1 MRGIGRTWGP
11 ASWEWRSLALHE
23 AGSAVIAGQLF
34 NDSRVGLRGRAGAE
48 GCSSVRGGSVH
59 RSGAVGAAF
68 RNWRSSAVFPGGRS
82 LPCWARTARF
92 TPAFPSNTRI

>member
-1 MRGIGRTWGP
+1 MSWTVTPRAVTLAATLDMEIAQGLRPAMRGIGRTWGP

-23 AGSAVIAGQLF
+23 AGSVVIAGQLF
-34 NDSRVGLRGRAGAE
+34 SDSRVDLRDRAGAE

-68 RNWRSSAVFPGGRS
+68 WN
-82 LPCWARTARF
+82 
-92 TPAFPSNTRI
+92 